1 MSNSRNRRSNDLSGW
16 ILPIFLLVA
25 LPPIG
30 MLLLVL
36 KVLDDSKKP
45 RTRHPYYTRQEGQT
59 PTGARTTAP
68 KAEESAPAKKAAP
81 KKKTAKK
88 NDPLAQFAAKGKNLT
103 TIGAIVAGLCGF
115 VFVTGISEAFYW
127 LADGQL
133 RWFLQDLLDM
143 LPFLCGLGGGLGC
156 LWAGRRRQKK
166 ARRNAYGGPCGIYL
180 FFSCHSCRG
189 FNSSYRR
196 R

>member
-59 PTGARTTAP
+59 PQGFSP
-68 KAEESAPAKKAAP
+68 SPVHCSP
-81 KKKTAKK
+81 
-88 NDPLAQFAAKGKNLT
+88 AAKASASCP
-103 TIGAIVAGLCGF
+103 IPSASSPQ
-115 VFVTGISEAFYW
+115 ISW
-127 LADGQL
+127 
-133 RWFLQDLLDM
+133 
-143 LPFLCGLGGGLGC
+143 
-156 LWAGRRRQKK
+156 
-166 ARRNAYGGPCGIYL
+166 I
-180 FFSCHSCRG
+180 
-189 FNSSYRR
+189 
-196 R
+196 